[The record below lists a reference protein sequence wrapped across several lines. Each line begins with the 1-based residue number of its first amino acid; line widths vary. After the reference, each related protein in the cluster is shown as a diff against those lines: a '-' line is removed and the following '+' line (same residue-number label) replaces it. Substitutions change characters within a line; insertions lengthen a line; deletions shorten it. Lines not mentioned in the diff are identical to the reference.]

1 MILFGRQQLNA
12 LVGGFRKTRGCSL
25 RNSPSVREKAGV
37 ASRIDMLGR
46 HNSRGNSVRV
56 LALTLA
62 VLFALFA
69 AQALIHSHVEGQ
81 NEAACQL
88 CQAAH
93 LGSAPTAGTASLVS
107 PLLATEYVQPFI
119 VTIHQELF
127 FHDSPSRAPPSA

>member
-12 LVGGFRKTRGCSL
+12 LVDGFRETQGCSL
-25 RNSPSVREKAGV
+25 RNSLGVREKAGV
-37 ASRIDMLGR
+37 ASKIEMLGR
-46 HNSRGNSVRV
+46 HNTRRNSVRV

-107 PLLATEYVQPFI
+107 PLLAAGYVQPFI